1 VINEAGMKKGEK
13 HGDGENG
20 KNGEG
25 YKGGKGDSEGKRR
38 KGMRKIME
46 IYEQSFMRHLRTKKK
61 QGVVWHAL
69 EQMRQ
74 LENNY

>member
-25 YKGGKGDSEGKRR
+25 YKGGKGILRGKDGRGCGR
-38 KGMRKIME
+38 
-46 IYEQSFMRHLRTKKK
+46 
-61 QGVVWHAL
+61 
-69 EQMRQ
+69 
-74 LENNY
+74 